1 MAQLPHVVLVPG
13 FWEGPRVYDALLRL
27 LHKHDYQASV
37 IPLQSTGC
45 KSPGNPSMK
54 DDVAFIRER
63 IHAIV
68 QGGGGQKVLL
78 VLHSAGAFL
87 GSMAIKD
94 LSVAEREA
102 AGKKGGVAKIV
113 FLAGALLPEGSTHG
127 PAPFFEYKVC
137 GTFSL
142 HAPRTYFFRSCNA
155 HPDRFLHFISHLAD
169 RCVSTGQG
177 NEMYCV
183 TPEKLLFNDLSA
195 EDATEWVKTLS
206 CQPSSGWD
214 DIIDYA
220 GWKKVPSVYLIA
232 EGDAILSKDLQ
243 LEMAKMAGSE
253 VERCSAGHCCMIGQ
267 PEKCLEVVRKAAG
280 EVLANSIL

>member
-54 DDVAFIRER
+54 DDVAFIREC

-68 QGGGGQKVLL
+68 QGGGGQEVLL

-113 FLAGALLPEGSTHG
+113 FLAGAILPEGSTHG
-127 PAPFFEYKVC
+127 PAPFFEYK
-137 GTFSL
+137 
-142 HAPRTYFFRSCNA
+142 
-155 HPDRFLHFISHLAD
+155 
-169 RCVSTGQG
+169 G

-195 EDATEWVKTLS
+195 EDATEWCKTLS

-214 DIIDYA
+214 DTIDYA
-220 GWKKVPSVYLIA
+220 GWEKVPSVYLIA
-232 EGDAILSKDLQ
+232 EGDAILSKDMQ
-243 LEMAKMAGSE
+243 LEMAKVAGSE

-267 PEKCLEVVRKAAG
+267 PEKCMEVVLRAMG
-280 EVLANSIL
+280 ELLSNFL